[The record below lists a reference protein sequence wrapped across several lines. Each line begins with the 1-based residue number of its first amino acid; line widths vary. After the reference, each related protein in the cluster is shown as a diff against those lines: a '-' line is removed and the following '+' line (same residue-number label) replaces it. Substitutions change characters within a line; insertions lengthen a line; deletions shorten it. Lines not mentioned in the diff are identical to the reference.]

1 MRNFSYVTEQNICSV
16 KYLYASQ
23 VKNSLQI
30 YKRKNKKRKKLIK
43 IR

>member
-1 MRNFSYVTEQNICSV
+1 MRNFFYVTEQNICSV

-30 YKRKNKKRKKLIK
+30 YKKKKQKKEK
-43 IR
+43 IN